1 MKKNSPRV
9 AYPRGPIDDFAR
21 AAIHRHARQTQGVD
35 TDGFGAILRRKP

>member
-9 AYPRGPIDDFAR
+9 AYSSRPIDDFAR

-35 TDGFGAILRRKP
+35 TDGPRPALRRKP

>member
-9 AYPRGPIDDFAR
+9 AYPRGPIDDDPR

-35 TDGFGAILRRKP
+35 TDGPRPILRRKP